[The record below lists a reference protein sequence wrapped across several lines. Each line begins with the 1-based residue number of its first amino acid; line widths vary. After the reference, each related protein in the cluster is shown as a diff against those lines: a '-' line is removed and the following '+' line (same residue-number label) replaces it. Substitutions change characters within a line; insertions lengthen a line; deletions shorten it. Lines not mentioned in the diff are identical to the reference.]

1 MGPDASKFAMLP
13 PTSFSIIAHIDHGK
27 STLADRLLELTG
39 TIPMEGESGVN
50 RQVLDSLKVERE
62 RGITVKSQAVSMI
75 YADQRSQG
83 REYLLNLIDTPGH
96 VDFAYEVSRSLSAC
110 QMALLVVDATQ
121 GIQSQ
126 TLSVF
131 RIAVARGLRIIPI
144 INKIDLPNANTDAV
158 LAQLE
163 SRLGLDCMPGGQD
176 EAILVSAK
184 TGMGVEAVLQ
194 RIVDVGFD
202 TSDAASSA
210 PSAAAL
216 APRTKTT
223 AKRGEGEKLRAL
235 VFDSWYDSYRGV
247 IALVSVHDGVLKTG
261 DKLAFSHSKKKY
273 EVLDAGINS
282 PTGIS
287 TGLLCQGQVGW
298 VVCNMK
304 SLTEASIGD
313 TLHHANTHVEPLAG
327 FKPSVPMVYCA
338 AFPVESSD
346 FPKLE
351 AAIQRLALND
361 RSVTYARESS
371 NALGQGI
378 KLGLL
383 GALHLEIFRARLEDE
398 YEQTIL
404 VTAPSVAYRLVHQ
417 DGSSRIISNP
427 LDFPDHVASR
437 VEQREEE
444 RTW

>member
-1 MGPDASKFAMLP
+1 MLP

-202 TSDAASSA
+202 TSAAASSA

-223 AKRGEGEKLRAL
+223 TKRGEGEKLRAL

-273 EVLDAGINS
+273 EVLDAGVNS

-298 VVCNMK
+298 VV
-304 SLTEASIGD
+304 
-313 TLHHANTHVEPLAG
+313 
-327 FKPSVPMVYCA
+327 
-338 AFPVESSD
+338 
-346 FPKLE
+346 
-351 AAIQRLALND
+351 
-361 RSVTYARESS
+361 
-371 NALGQGI
+371 
-378 KLGLL
+378 
-383 GALHLEIFRARLEDE
+383 
-398 YEQTIL
+398 
-404 VTAPSVAYRLVHQ
+404 
-417 DGSSRIISNP
+417 
-427 LDFPDHVASR
+427 
-437 VEQREEE
+437 
-444 RTW
+444 W